1 MDPPPSSPSTP
12 VLPSW
17 QSTDYTVQMCVTVSN
32 RWSRI
37 HSGPESNGGG
47 FVRTFFARTRTTKA
61 RLS

>member
-17 QSTDYTVQMCVTVSN
+17 QSTDYTVQMCVTVSMERESN
-32 RWSRI
+32 SIRA
-37 HSGPESNGGG
+37 ESNGGG